1 MAAEKIVNPGMTT
14 DQVVA
19 LIGEPSSKVSGEDL
33 AKATGTEVDAEGA
46 GVVFWVY
53 RHARGEYRLIIK
65 DGVVL
70 KVRGTPIPAPGEE
83 NKKKWYEFW
92 K

>member
-1 MAAEKIVNPGMTT
+1 MAEEKIAKAGMTT
-14 DQVVA
+14 DQVIA
-19 LIGEPSSKVSGEDL
+19 LLGEPSSKVSGEDL
-33 AKATGTEVDAEGA
+33 AKATGAELDEEGA

-53 RHARGEYRLIIK
+53 KHARGEYRLIIK

-70 KVRGTPIPAPGEE
+70 KVRGNPIPVAGKED
-83 NKKKWYEFW
+83 KKKWYEFW